1 MHIYRELNGELKKWK
16 KQDSRKPL
24 IIRGARQVGKTTLV
38 EDFAKSYKHSIV
50 LNLEKSKA
58 RSFFEGTDEVSQI
71 KEALFLSNNILTEKG
86 GETLLFL
93 DEIQECPEAIKM
105 LRYFY
110 EEEPSLHV
118 IAAGSLFELAIKEF
132 ESFPVGRISFLY
144 LYPLNFKEFLSACG
158 KKQLA
163 IALDEIPVKN
173 SIHST
178 LIDFFKE
185 YAIVGGMPEAVKYYV
200 KNDSKIGL
208 KNIYES
214 IWSTYKEDVKKY
226 AKNNTQR
233 KVLQHI
239 LETAHLFLD
248 QRIKFN
254 NFGSSNYK
262 SREVG
267 EAFHSLD
274 ASKVI
279 RLIYPTTDVDFP
291 AKPDLKKSPRMQF
304 LDSGIVAF
312 SLGIQADL
320 IKLDNTNAWFRGAMV
335 AHLITQELL
344 SINFNNSMS
353 PMFWVRQKAQSS
365 AEVDLIFTYRT
376 LLIPIEIKSGPTGR
390 LRSLFEF
397 MKRAPHN
404 FAVRISQNK
413 FSIEK
418 VNTIEGKEF
427 WLMNLPLYLGTK
439 IPDYISYFVNEYSKK
454 NLN

>member
-1 MHIYRELNGELKKWK
+1 MHIDRELYGELEKWK
-16 KQDSRKPL
+16 NQNSRKPL

-71 KEALFLSNNILTEKG
+71 KEALFLSNDILSEKG

-118 IAAGSLFELAIKEF
+118 VAAGSLFELAIKEF
-132 ESFPVGRISFLY
+132 DSFPVGRVSFLY

-158 KKQLA
+158 KKKLA
-163 IALDEIPVKN
+163 NALDEIPVKN
-173 SIHST
+173 SIHSI
-178 LIDFFKE
+178 LVDLFKE

-208 KNIYES
+208 KSIYES

-239 LETAHLFLD
+239 LKTAHLFLD

-254 NFGSSNYK
+254 NFGNSNYK
-262 SREVG
+262 SREMG
-267 EAFHSLD
+267 EAFNSLD

-279 RLIYPTTDVDFP
+279 RLIYPTIDVEPP

-312 SLGIQADL
+312 SLGIQAEL
-320 IKLDNTNAWFRGAMV
+320 IKLDSTSAWFRGAMI

-344 SINFNNSMS
+344 SINFSNSMK
-353 PMFWVRQKAQSS
+353 PMFWVRQKAQATS
-365 AEVDLIFTYRT
+365 EIDLIFTYKNM
-376 LLIPIEIKSGPTGR
+376 LIPIEIKSGPTGR

-397 MKRAPHN
+397 MKRVPHTY
-404 FAVRISQNK
+404 AVRISQNK

-418 VNTIEGKEF
+418 IETIEGKEF

-439 IPDYISYFVNEYSKK
+439 IPDYINYFVENYLPEIK
-454 NLN
+454 